1 MNRILTLSFILLAG
15 VSFISTTLGQE
26 ADRTVTIQSLDVSD
40 NLYLI
45 SGGGGHTVMLITEKH
60 GVVLVDTK
68 NPGWG
73 SSITNA
79 VKAVTEE
86 PITTIINT
94 HAHNDH
100 VGSNAHFPNI
110 TRIISHENARD
121 SIAKSPGVQGNG
133 HFLPTETFQD
143 KLAIFDGRDQIDLY
157 YFGAAHT
164 DGDTIVVFPKLKTAH
179 VGDLFAR
186 KALPYIDRG
195 NGGSGLS
202 YPETLSSAIAA
213 LTDIDRVIPGHAPP
227 PKGSPMR
234 EWLTWDDFRTH
245 AHFTNALV
253 SSIKAAHAA
262 QKSVD
267 EALDTFTFQDNYPE
281 YDLANVRSVTEV
293 LYDELNN

>member
-1 MNRILTLSFILLAG
+1 MNRILTFSFILLAG
-15 VSFISTTLGQE
+15 VGFISTTLGQE
-26 ADRTVTIQSLDVSD
+26 ANRTVTIQSLDASD

-110 TRIISHENARD
+110 TRIISHENTRN
-121 SIAKSPGVQGNG
+121 SIAKSPSAQGDG

-157 YFGAAHT
+157 YFGSAHT
-164 DGDTIVVFPKLKTAH
+164 DGDTIVVFPELKTAH

-186 KALPYIDRG
+186 KAPPYIDRG

-202 YPETLSSAIAA
+202 YPQTLSAAIAE
-213 LTDIDRVIPGHAPP
+213 LTDIERVIPGHAPP

-234 EWLTWDDFRTH
+234 AWLTWDDFRNH
-245 AHFTNALV
+245 FHFTNDLV

-267 EALDTFTFQDNYPE
+267 EALDTFMFQDNYPD
-281 YDLANVRSVTEV
+281 YDLTNVRSVTEV